1 MDTITIGIRIIMAII
16 TTAITIEILCITL
29 IISAEAVLSLPLF
42 KTTR

>member
-16 TTAITIEILCITL
+16 TTAIITAIHCITTV
-29 IISAEAVLSLPLF
+29 ITVEVALSLPLF